1 MLEYEKKLYGQFS
14 RFFFFLEGR
23 LSAAVPTCHQIF
35 WPDTYLISSSR
46 W

>member
-1 MLEYEKKLYGQFS
+1 MKKNFMDS
-14 RFFFFLEGR
+14 SHDFFFFLEGR